1 MKRDEAL
8 DKAKTFICGD
18 RDRDYG
24 SPKGS
29 FELIA
34 KLWSAYLGVDLKA
47 RDAGI
52 MMALLKIARL
62 KTSGKVDSSLDLIG
76 YGACITELDTEVDIE
91 STPDYK
97 RNVQN

>member
-8 DKAKTFICGD
+8 DKAKTFICVD

-76 YGACITELDTEVDIE
+76 YGACITELDTEVDVE
-91 STPDYK
+91 NTPDYK
-97 RNVQN
+97 KNIPN